1 MRERERENERKI
13 VKEREKECLMIAWKN
28 IQDQE
33 KMISAL

>member
-13 VKEREKECLMIAWKN
+13 VKERERRNVAWKN
-28 IQDQE
+28 IQDQV